1 MQQQSFELQQQRR
14 MSQYRFQQQYVE
26 HLREQ
31 QVRIQQERHDFN
43 NDPYFYTAPVYRY
56 NRGGSYYEVNQYGAD
71 LLRQAVN
78 NGYQEGFNA
87 GQADREDNW
96 RPDFQNSYAYQ
107 DALYGYDGYYLSP
120 DDYQYYFRQGFQRG
134 YEDGYNQ
141 QYQYGYQSNGSYGVL
156 GNVLQVILNFQS
168 IR

>member
-1 MQQQSFELQQQRR
+1 MWSTCASSKFVSINSATITTTTLTSIARQS
-14 MSQYRFQQQYVE
+14 
-26 HLREQ
+26 
-31 QVRIQQERHDFN
+31 
-43 NDPYFYTAPVYRY
+43 TY

-78 NGYQEGFNA
+78 NGYQEGYNA

-107 DALYGYDGYYLSP
+107 DALYGYDGYYLTP

-134 YEDGYNQ
+134 YEDGYNE
-141 QYQYGYQSNGSYGVL
+141 QYQYGYSSNGSYGVL
-156 GNVLQVILNFQS
+156 GNVLSLILNFQS
-168 IR
+168 LR